1 MPLDGT
7 GTSSKVQAVGEGGSA
22 ADGSAYYIYSGGE
35 KIPLELLRPLAS
47 SMSSLQHLCRKTLN
61 GHIDVS
67 TKRDQLPHP
76 LQEFLQDYDAPI

>member
-1 MPLDGT
+1 MPSDGT
-7 GTSSKVQAVGEGGSA
+7 GTSLKVQAVGEGGSA

-76 LQEFLQDYDAPI
+76 LQDFLQEYDAPI